1 MAPSH
6 TSTRWSMASRN
17 AGISASDGLW
27 RAGRR
32 DQQILL
38 VPDEVLVAVDGQ
50 LVVLA
55 HEDGGHGARLLAIAA
70 EDAARLVNL
79 IDGRVAGP
87 RHDGAVILGS
97 LEVNRVG
104 RAGDGAQPA
113 RHALLEAVLVPHE
126 HLLAPV
132 LRKHRDLFIRVVH
145 RDGLPE
151 HVLEGQGEP
160 GEKRAN
166 LHGAIITKRS
176 SRAPSILDGSMPHGG
191 PTTTR
196 DLLLILMAEV
206 AGAAIL
212 ATMLVRFH
220 RFRRILLSERRDWPE
235 RLIFAAG
242 LGVPLTAGVIAR
254 LLLSYDAAD
263 LTLPGSFLAGLIAG
277 PYAGAIVGAAV
288 GIPAFVGH
296 EYAALPFAIG
306 CGFAGGG
313 LREVCPKD
321 QIWRFS
327 PFFVTKLKNS
337 AWRLIRNLQLDWQV
351 ILVMAPVALELLRQR
366 IGEHYPHRIFFFAYV
381 SPMPWWLLLLVITAT
396 VLSVAIPIK
405 IWNSARIEH
414 RLAEQEKLLMTARVE
429 ALANQINPHFLFN
442 TLTSISSLIRSQPET
457 ARMLIVKLSGLLR
470 RLLRSQEH
478 FVTLREEIEAVDEYL
493 DIERVRFGPN
503 LVVEKVLD
511 DASLG
516 LIVPS
521 MILQPLIENSIKH

>member
-1 MAPSH
+1 
-6 TSTRWSMASRN
+6 
-17 AGISASDGLW
+17 
-27 RAGRR
+27 
-32 DQQILL
+32 
-38 VPDEVLVAVDGQ
+38 
-50 LVVLA
+50 
-55 HEDGGHGARLLAIAA
+55 
-70 EDAARLVNL
+70 
-79 IDGRVAGP
+79 
-87 RHDGAVILGS
+87 
-97 LEVNRVG
+97 
-104 RAGDGAQPA
+104 
-113 RHALLEAVLVPHE
+113 
-126 HLLAPV
+126 
-132 LRKHRDLFIRVVH
+132 
-145 RDGLPE
+145 
-151 HVLEGQGEP
+151 
-160 GEKRAN
+160 
-166 LHGAIITKRS
+166 
-176 SRAPSILDGSMPHGG
+176 MPHGG

-521 MILQPLIENSIKH
+521 MILQPLIENSIKHGLGRKLGEGRITIRAALRAGHVVIEIADNGVGMPSERIDHTREHGIGLRNVNERLSVIYGANYQLRLQSTPGQGTLARIEIPELVVSERATA